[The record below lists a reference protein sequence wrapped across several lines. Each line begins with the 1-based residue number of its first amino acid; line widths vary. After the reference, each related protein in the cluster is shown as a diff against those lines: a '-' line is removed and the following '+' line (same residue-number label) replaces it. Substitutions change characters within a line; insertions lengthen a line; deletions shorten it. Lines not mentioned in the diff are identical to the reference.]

1 MRPYAAN
8 AFALPAQRPISSP
21 LSLFRASALNS
32 RLDLT
37 SSEALSL
44 TVRTAL
50 DDSDFLIESPSVSVP
65 SSGVGSCVRYG
76 ELKRKTWRLL
86 LHPGLL
92 LTSNPLSM
100 STMTRGQERTK
111 IALCLTTRKTW
122 SFKLRARLWRERK
135 PSEISSFG
143 HLSLRSRE
151 TAILL

>member
-1 MRPYAAN
+1 M
-8 AFALPAQRPISSP
+8 QRT
-21 LSLFRASALNS
+21 LSLFPPSGPSLHRFHCFRASALNS
-32 RLDLT
+32 RLDLS

-111 IALCLTTRKTW
+111 IAL
-122 SFKLRARLWRERK
+122 
-135 PSEISSFG
+135 
-143 HLSLRSRE
+143 
-151 TAILL
+151 